1 MHAKDSS
8 TDHDDDARGRL
19 NRLSPE
25 TAHES
30 AARIRP
36 NAPIVSDMLITE
48 TIQKPAGQRRGNAA
62 FPCGHWLLAAV
73 LLIWLQLGHICRA
86 IESTQVP
93 GPQPAARQDEELRSE
108 RRRLQ
113 KASEQSWANRDLATA
128 VRQTEQLASI
138 EAKLF
143 GDDAELLTERFRRL
157 SDLHLEAGNQP
168 AAEAARDRVLRL
180 LKVHAVDGSWHEF
193 EATSFLRYF
202 EQLSSLQ
209 QSDRLGFYDSQR
221 FLHQSLEQS
230 DYAAALEA
238 AEEVAAIVTQHLGT
252 RHPMWVEVMFNITYL
267 QIAMGTLDTAE
278 VQLQQLQ
285 NEVNQFVPPQHYDF
299 AILHWLKS
307 YLKTSQG
314 DAAAA
319 DRESSRAIE
328 LFEQSDTLWHPLYA
342 QALRLKSYVA
352 LVTGQHQNAI
362 GPLRKAYEL
371 SRGMSLSKDAQ
382 DDNVCA
388 DLCTALQVSATLKME
403 SQESES
409 ALDLSQEALQLAM
422 DRWGND
428 DYRTVNIRH
437 QAMLCREAVNWS
449 NTEFQK
455 YSELIAQENKADS
468 LLQQNQFAGSYD
480 AALIAYEGFQR
491 LLGAEHP
498 RALLN
503 RKRTLAA
510 VLRPGTIS
518 AEQHEDFKQMVSEF
532 TESLTKEFG
541 SSHPV
546 VADLWYRFSYFVGA
560 DDPDRIRFARNAVE
574 AYRQSLTV
582 ESDEYVIALTRLG
595 RWLCHAESAEA
606 EDVLKQAVQLWNS
619 RASRNSYQHGVAAYW
634 LGYFYYYVADQ
645 PYEAAGRIRDA
656 VEVFDQVP
664 EQLAGLEPALAL
676 NLLGNVYSD
685 RGSYDEALFHYRKAI
700 QLFEQHQPI
709 ERTGEEGTYRWLLYN
724 TARSCFEQQKLSEAE
739 TLLKKMRERFSD
751 GPASREM
758 AYLHGCFAL
767 ARVYM
772 QLHRL
777 EEAESVLAEAGYAI
791 DLHYRTQP
799 DSDSRTFRAL
809 HSIHAARLA
818 IAQQNE
824 GAARTHLD
832 KAWSEY
838 EAMAAD
844 PESLSPFELD
854 GLTVSIDRLIEVYEQ
869 IDAWQEIVEIRR
881 VLVPL
886 CRISL
891 QESWP
896 HLFQIEEERLQIAE
910 RLAKADPAARSSFR
924 RMREHTETLQRRLVA
939 GHSVQEQRSDSHG
952 QTDVV
957 DVRAKDV
964 QQRLNTVSETLGRWN
979 LPAAEY
985 AQQVAKVFAEQE
997 QLSQAALFQ
1006 REATAALLM
1015 RLGQTHPRTAEAQV
1029 VLAGILRRMGQYV
1042 EAEHLLT
1049 SAVATLTD
1057 IQGEY
1062 NVDTILAQLESARLH
1077 AEVEDFAA
1085 ALPLARAASDSFGHV
1100 WGRHNVTYGE
1110 SQQVLADIYLGLN
1123 EQTLAAQHI
1132 EAAGRIFERLL
1143 PTQDRRRLRNAA
1155 QAAFLMALSR
1165 SSPQETEAAF
1175 IAAIDGYRLAKRE
1188 ARTDYIELLVHF
1200 GDFLV
1205 EQEQPEQAADVFEQA
1220 LEARRAAPRPR
1231 HDVLE
1236 AAVLV
1241 RSATV
1246 RRINGDAATALSQ
1259 LRTALQIQETVFGRE
1274 STAVSETLH
1283 QLAMCNEQLDDPDAA
1298 RRAIVRSLDI
1308 QQAELRQ
1315 VGNLL
1320 SEQSLQEMLGGTERR
1335 LDLLLRQHRETVR
1348 QGDASQSQTD
1358 AETGFYWT
1366 LQRKGLA
1373 LDLACRQRAM
1383 RQQSLHDSE
1392 AVRVAERLRLLNQE
1406 LADLALL
1413 RPEAMSPD
1421 ELARKRDRLTTEVAA
1436 LNNQLALRLATG
1448 SSGTAQPEQEL
1459 TQVQQAL
1466 DDRTVF
1472 VEFVRVAGRPKNA
1485 TEFASDDSQ
1494 DDSYIAFVL
1503 SGSDSSVQFFDLGSA
1518 AEVDRLVEELR
1529 ELTRRFPRSLRV
1541 SSEDQLEAD
1550 YRAVARRLFDRV
1562 LGFLPPLLE
1571 DQTRLVI
1578 GPDSALAT
1586 LPFSALVDSGNRYLV
1601 EVAEIS
1607 YVSSARDLLRNPA
1620 EAGRGTVILSNPN
1633 FDADRQ
1639 LIEQSLEQL
1648 QQVQTD
1654 EAVIAMRGTSAG
1666 LDENETL
1673 RSLRWRSL
1681 PGAELEAAD
1690 VRSILTD
1697 SDYGP
1702 VNSYLGNDAVEEVLK
1717 AIRTPRLLH
1726 LATHGFYVPLQQDE
1740 FASGRSR
1747 SPRSLGA
1754 GLARLRTDRNPLLR
1768 SGIVLAGANRLNRSA
1783 VESEAVA
1790 SETPVHVLEDGW
1802 VTAQEIAGMN
1812 LRHTELVVLSACES
1826 GLGDVSVGQG
1836 VYGLR
1841 RAFMHAG
1848 AHALLTSLFEVPDT
1862 ETRELM
1868 KSFYQH
1874 LHRTGNRR
1882 TALNEAQRQRIRER
1896 RSDSGA
1902 AHPFYWASFILLDGT
1917 QQK

>member
-1 MHAKDSS
+1 
-8 TDHDDDARGRL
+8 
-19 NRLSPE
+19 
-25 TAHES
+25 
-30 AARIRP
+30 
-36 NAPIVSDMLITE
+36 MLITA
-48 TIQKPAGQRRGNAA
+48 TTQKYVCPGRVQG
-62 FPCGHWLLAAV
+62 
-73 LLIWLQLGHICRA
+73 LLIGRHIPLCA
-86 IESTQVP
+86 IVLILLLVSSSCLADEKSSQSTT
-93 GPQPAARQDEELRSE
+93 GSASDRNEELRSE

-113 KASEQSWANRDLATA
+113 ESSEQSWANRDLATA

-143 GDDAELLTERFRRL
+143 GEDAELLTERFRRL
-157 SDLHLEAGNQP
+157 SDLYLEAGNQP
-168 AAEAARDRVLRL
+168 AAEAARDRVVRL
-180 LKVHAVDGSWHEF
+180 LKVHAVEGSWHEF
-193 EATSFLRYF
+193 ESTSYRQYF

-209 QSDRLGFYDSQR
+209 QAERLGFYDNQR
-221 FLHQSLEQS
+221 FLHQSLQQS

-238 AEEVAAIVTQHLGT
+238 AEDVAAFVTEHLGT
-252 RHPMWVEVMFNITYL
+252 RHPMWAEAMFNITYL
-267 QIAMGTLDTAE
+267 QIAIGTLDTAE

-285 NEVNQFVPPQHYDF
+285 NEMNQFVPLQHYDF

-319 DRESSRAIE
+319 ARESTRAIE
-328 LFEQSDTLWHPLYA
+328 LFEQSNTLWHPLYA

-352 LVTGQHQNAI
+352 LVTGQYQNAI
-362 GPLRKAYEL
+362 EPLRKAYEL
-371 SRGMSLSKDAQ
+371 SGGMSLSIDAQ

-403 SQESES
+403 SQEAES
-409 ALDLSQEALQLAM
+409 ALQLSEEAQQLAM
-422 DRWGND
+422 DRWGKD

-437 QAMLCREAVNWS
+437 QTMVCLEAVEWTD
-449 NTEFQK
+449 TEFRR
-455 YSELIAQENKADS
+455 YSDLLAQENTADS

-480 AALIAYEGFQR
+480 AALAAYEGFQR

-518 AEQHEDFKQMVSEF
+518 AEQHDDFKQMVLEF
-532 TESLTKEFG
+532 VESLTKEFG

-560 DDPDRIRFARNAVE
+560 DDPDRIRFARKAVE
-574 AYRQSLTV
+574 AYRQSLTA

-595 RWLCHAESAEA
+595 RWLCHAESAKA
-606 EDVLKQAVQLWNS
+606 EDVLEQAVQLWNS
-619 RASRNSYQHGVAAYW
+619 RPSRNSYQHGVAAYW

-656 VEVFDQVP
+656 VKVFEQVP

-724 TARSCFEQQKLSEAE
+724 TARSCFEQQELAEAE

-767 ARVYM
+767 SRVYM

-777 EEAESVLAEAGYAI
+777 EEAGSVLAEAGYAI

-799 DSDSRTFRAL
+799 DPDSRTFRAL

-818 IAQQNE
+818 IAQQDT
-824 GAARTHLD
+824 AAGRTHLD
-832 KAWSEY
+832 EAWSEY
-838 EAMAAD
+838 EAMAVD
-844 PESLSPFELD
+844 PKSLSPFELD
-854 GLTVSIDRLIEVYEQ
+854 GLTVSIDRLIEVYER
-869 IDAWQEIVEIRR
+869 IDAWPQIVEIRK

-910 RLAKADPAARSSFR
+910 RLATADESARNSFR
-924 RMREHTETLQRRLVA
+924 RMREHTESLQRQLA
-939 GHSVQEQRSDSHG
+939 GGHSVQERKADSHG

-957 DVRAKDV
+957 EVRAKDV
-964 QQRLNTVSETLGRWN
+964 QQLLNSVSETLGRWN

-1015 RLGQTHPRTAEAQV
+1015 RLGQDHPRTAEAQV

-1042 EAEHLLT
+1042 EAQHLLT

-1062 NVDTILAQLESARLH
+1062 NVDTILARLESARLH
-1077 AEVEDFAA
+1077 AETNDYAA
-1085 ALPLARAASDSFGHV
+1085 ALPVARAASDSFGHV

-1110 SQQVLADIYLGLN
+1110 SLQVLADIYLGLN
-1123 EQTLAAQHI
+1123 EQTLASQQI
-1132 EAAGRIFERLL
+1132 EAAGRIFDRLV

-1188 ARTDYIELLVHF
+1188 TRTDYIELLVHF

-1205 EQEQPEQAADVFEQA
+1205 EQKQPEQAADVFEQA
-1220 LEARRAAPRPR
+1220 LEARRAAQRPQ

-1241 RSATV
+1241 RLATV
-1246 RRINGDAATALSQ
+1246 RRIDGDAAAALSR
-1259 LRTALQIQETVFGRE
+1259 LRTALQIQETAFGRE
-1274 STAVSETLH
+1274 SAAVSETLH
-1283 QLAMCNEQLDDPDAA
+1283 QLAMCNEQLDESDAA
-1298 RRAIVRSLDI
+1298 RRAIIRSLNT
-1308 QQAELRQ
+1308 QQVELQ
-1315 VGNLL
+1315 QIGNVL
-1320 SEQSLQEMLGGTERR
+1320 SEQSLQETLGGAERR
-1335 LDLLLRQHRETVR
+1335 LDLLLRQLRESAR
-1348 QGDASQSQTD
+1348 QGGASELQTD

-1373 LDLACRQRAM
+1373 LDLACRVRAM

-1392 AVRVAERLRLLNQE
+1392 AVRLAERLRLLNQE

-1413 RPEAMSPD
+1413 RREAMFPA
-1421 ELARKRDRLTTEVAA
+1421 ELEKERDRLTTEVAA
-1436 LNNQLALRLATG
+1436 LNNQLALRLTAG
-1448 SSGTAQPEQEL
+1448 SSGVAQPQHEL
-1459 TQVQQAL
+1459 TQVQQTL

-1472 VEFVRVAGRPKNA
+1472 VEYVRVAGRPKNA
-1485 TEFASDDSQ
+1485 AESASVGSSDDS
-1494 DDSYIAFVL
+1494 YVAFVL
-1503 SGSDSSVQFFDLGSA
+1503 NGSDSSVQFFDLGSA
-1518 AEVDRLVEELR
+1518 AEVDQLVEELR

-1550 YRAVARRLFDRV
+1550 YRPVARRLFDRV
-1562 LGFLPPLLE
+1562 LGFLPPLLN

-1586 LPFSALVDSGNRYLV
+1586 LPFAALVDADDRYLV

-1607 YVSSARDLLRNPA
+1607 YVSSARDLLRHPA
-1620 EAGRGTVILSNPN
+1620 EVGRGTVILSNPN

-1639 LIEQSLEQL
+1639 LIEQSLQQL
-1648 QQVQTD
+1648 RKVETN
-1654 EAVIAMRGTSAG
+1654 EAVIAMRGASVG
-1666 LDENETL
+1666 SDDSETL

-1690 VRSILTD
+1690 VQSILAD

-1740 FASGRSR
+1740 FASGQSR
-1747 SPRSLGA
+1747 SPLSLGA

-1783 VESEAVA
+1783 VESGAVA
-1790 SETPVHVLEDGW
+1790 SETPVYSLEDGW

-1836 VYGLR
+1836 VHGLR

-1874 LHRTGNRR
+1874 LYRTGNRR

-1896 RSDSGA
+1896 RNDSGA

-1917 QQK
+1917 QQQ